1 MWLFP
6 KNKIKNSPKDESI
19 MGSEDI
25 DTSSKAFFSSLQS
38 IQSLQYIL
46 NAFYQYEVLVDLTIF
61 LMQFLNYLESIK
73 KYGV

>member
-1 MWLFP
+1 
-6 KNKIKNSPKDESI
+6 

-61 LMQFLNYLESIK
+61 LIQFLSYLESIK
-73 KYGV
+73 KYEV